1 MSNKITEAMIEP
13 TTIYTGDR
21 FKLKVKAIRYVTYDE
36 LKELTYNQVRNFTW
50 GNLKGE

>member
-1 MSNKITEAMIEP
+1 MPNKITEVIIEP

-36 LKELTYNQVRNFTW
+36 LRELTYNQVRNFTW

>member
-1 MSNKITEAMIEP
+1 MSNKITNILIEP
-13 TTIYTGDR
+13 SRVFTNNK

-36 LKELTYNQVRNFTW
+36 LKTLTYNQVRNFTW